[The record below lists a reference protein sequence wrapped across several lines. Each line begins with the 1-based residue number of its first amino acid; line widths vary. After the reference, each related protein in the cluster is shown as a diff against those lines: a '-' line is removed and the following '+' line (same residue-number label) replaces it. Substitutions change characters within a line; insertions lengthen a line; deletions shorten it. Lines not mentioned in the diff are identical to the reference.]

1 MNKLK
6 IEMKDLSQGELL
18 VKIDQLR
25 RELFNL
31 RLQSATSPVQD
42 RKQLRKLRK
51 SIACG
56 LTFLREKSLKQSS

>member
-6 IEMKDLSQGELL
+6 IEMKDMAQSQLIT
-18 VKIDQLR
+18 KIDQLR

-31 RLQSATSPVQD
+31 RLQAATTPVSD
-42 RKQLRKLRK
+42 KRQLKKLRK

-56 LTFLREKSLKQSS
+56 LTYLGQKS

>member
-6 IEMKDLSQGELL
+6 IEMKDMQQNELISK
-18 VKIDQLR
+18 VDQLR

-31 RLQSATSPVQD
+31 RLQAATSPVQD
-42 RKQLRKLRK
+42 RRQLKKLRK

-56 LTFLREKSLKQSS
+56 LTFLHQKSLTSI